1 MWDRLDPRA
10 DDSRE
15 LSARDPRELEER
27 DPRDVFTSGLDLPR
41 GPERER
47 VYVDEQAY
55 DLRGSE
61 ARALATI
68 GAFRVVPASDVRDDH
83 GRRGDLRHGD
93 LERLRDAGLIR
104 RIAPAEGERRT
115 ALVTLTDRGRDLL
128 EHQRRPD
135 QEPGQRF
142 YAGPS
147 KSRELTHDAQL
158 YRAYLRSADRLHA
171 QGARVERVVL
181 DDDLK
186 REYQEFLQ
194 SGNRDRSDSD
204 GRPTRTLDDIREW
217 AQEHGL
223 PMLDDSVQF
232 PDVRIEYEWPDGRR
246 DIDDVEVLTPHY
258 RGAHAAAKGRS
269 GFTCYRGGGGGRVG
283 GRGSQ
288 TARGDKPFDPDLA
301 DEFLR

>member
-1 MWDRLDPRA
+1 MWDALDPRG
-10 DDSRE
+10 D
-15 LSARDPRELEER
+15 DPRELSHSDPREQEER
-27 DPRDVFTSGLDLPR
+27 NPRDVFTSGLDLPR

-47 VYVDEQAY
+47 VYAHEHAY
-55 DLRGSE
+55 ELRGSE

-68 GAFRVVPASDVRDDH
+68 GAFRVVPASDLRDDH
-83 GRRGDLRHGD
+83 GRQGDVRHGD
-93 LERLRDAGLIR
+93 LERLRKAGLVR
-104 RIAPAEGERRT
+104 RIAPVEGERRT
-115 ALVTLTDRGRDLL
+115 ELVTLTERGRELL
-128 EHQRRPD
+128 ESQRSP
-135 QEPGQRF
+135 EHEHTQRF

-181 DDDLK
+181 DEDLK

-194 SGNRDRSDSD
+194 HGNRDRPDSD
-204 GRPTRTLDDIREW
+204 GRPTRTLEDVRDW

-223 PMLDDSVQF
+223 PMLDGSVQF
-232 PDVRIEYEWPDGRR
+232 PDLRIEYEWPDGRR
-246 DIDDVEVLTPHY
+246 DVEDVEVLTPHY

-283 GRGSQ
+283 GGPAS
-288 TARGDKPFDPDLA
+288 RGDKPFDPDLA